1 MGNGH
6 GIGRVRQGREY
17 GVLRTELR
25 VKVRI
30 ENREVMDM
38 K

>member
-1 MGNGH
+1 MGNG
-6 GIGRVRQGREY
+6 QGNREVGQGWVY
-17 GVLRTELR
+17 GVPRTELR
-25 VKVRI
+25 VKVRM